1 MSNSYISIFV
11 KEMRVNV
18 RVGLL
23 PAEKVSPQPLDVS
36 VELFVAPSYLQSDE
50 IVDYAI
56 IHKAIKAWEN
66 REHVELLE
74 TLMQELL
81 SLGFGFEAVEAV
93 RVSLGKPVIFQ
104 ETNAAGVSA
113 YIRREDFRC

>member
-36 VELFVAPSYLQSDE
+36 VELFVAPSYLQSEE

-81 SLGFGFEAVEAV
+81 SLGFGFDVVEAV
-93 RVSLGKPVIFQ
+93 RVSISKPTIFK
-104 ETNAAGVSA
+104 ETQKAGVNA
-113 YIRREDFRC
+113 YLQRADCQA